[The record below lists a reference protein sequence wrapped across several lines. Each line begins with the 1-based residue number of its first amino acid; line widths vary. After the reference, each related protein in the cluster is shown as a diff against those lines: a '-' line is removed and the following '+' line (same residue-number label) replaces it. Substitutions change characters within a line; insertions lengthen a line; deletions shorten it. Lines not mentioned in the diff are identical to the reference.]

1 VISTE
6 GSPLVTI
13 SIVCYN
19 GERHIARF
27 MESIA
32 RQEFRDFEIIVVD
45 NQSKDRSV
53 ELLRQYPVVKLIIN
67 AVNNGSTGGHNQA
80 IAAARGKWIFM
91 SNLDTVL
98 EPNFLEE
105 ALRAGELDERI
116 GAVAP
121 KILRM
126 NRDGSTDHP
135 PLLDSAGIYLTPWH
149 RQHDRGSQTRDV
161 GQYETPEYV
170 FGYTAA
176 LAVLRREMIDDTT
189 ILGQYCDEDFFAFR
203 EDSDN
208 SWRMQLMGWKCVYQ
222 PRAIGY
228 HERAVFEGNR
238 NTTSVLINMHS
249 TKNRFLM
256 RISNITGPL
265 YLRTI
270 IPATVRDLGIVVYVF
285 LKERKSIPALKY
297 VFKHWKRLLA
307 RRRIVQARRRVSE
320 EYMASYCAFRPVSR
334 PLESGLLAKLELEP
348 RREPLGPE
356 KVLTLP
362 KSVYGIDPCHASD

>member
-1 VISTE
+1 MISTE
-6 GSPLVTI
+6 PSPLVTI

-45 NQSKDRSV
+45 NQSKDGSV
-53 ELLRQYPVVKLIIN
+53 ELLRQYPKVKLIIN
-67 AVNNGSTGGHNQA
+67 TVNNGSTGGHNQA
-80 IAAARGKWIFM
+80 IAAAHGKWIFM

-149 RQHDRGSQTRDV
+149 RQHDRGSQTPDM

-176 LAVLRREMIDDTT
+176 LALLRREMIDDTT

-238 NTTSVLINMHS
+238 NATSALINMHS

-256 RISNITGPL
+256 RIANITGPL

-270 IPATVRDLGIVVYVF
+270 IPATFRDLGIVVYVF
-285 LKERKSIPALKY
+285 LKERTSIPALTY
-297 VFKHWKRLLA
+297 VFKHRKRLFA

-320 EYMASYCAFRPVSR
+320 EYMASYCAFKPVSQ
-334 PLESGLLAKLELEP
+334 PLQSQLLSKLESDPK
-348 RREPLGPE
+348 REPLGPE
-356 KVLTLP
+356 KLLSLP
-362 KSVYGIDPCHASD
+362 TN

>member
-6 GSPLVTI
+6 ASPLVTI

-19 GERHIARF
+19 GERHIARY
-27 MESIA
+27 MKSIA

-45 NQSKDRSV
+45 NQSKDRSA
-53 ELLRQYPVVKLIIN
+53 ELLRKYPDVKLIIN
-67 AVNNGSTGGHNQA
+67 SVNNGSTGGHNQA

-105 ALRAGELDERI
+105 MLRAGELDERI

-126 NRDGSTDHP
+126 NRDGGTDHP
-135 PLLDSAGIYLTPWH
+135 PLLDSTGIYLTPWH
-149 RQHDRGSQTRDV
+149 RQHDRGSQTPDE

-176 LAVLRREMIDDTT
+176 LALLRREMINDTT

-238 NTTSVLINMHS
+238 SATSALINMHS

-256 RISNITGPL
+256 RIANITGPL

-270 IPATVRDLGIVVYVF
+270 IPATLRDLGIVVYVL
-285 LKERKSIPALKY
+285 LKERTSLPALTY
-297 VFKHWKRLLA
+297 VFKHWRRLFA
-307 RRRIVQARRRVSE
+307 RRHIIQSRRRVSE
-320 EYMASYCAFRPVSR
+320 EYMASYCAFRPVSQTLQR
-334 PLESGLLAKLELEP
+334 ELLAKLELEP
-348 RREPLGPE
+348 KREPLGPE
-356 KVLTLP
+356 KLVT
-362 KSVYGIDPCHASD
+362 